1 MAKEDLSNQTMQFAI
16 RTTRLVRALPPRV
29 DGEVFGK
36 QLLRCATSVAANY
49 RAACRGKS
57 RADFLAKM
65 KICDEEAD
73 ETIFWLELIANTAVI
88 PADKLTAITA
98 EARELSAIITSIC
111 KTTAKTT

>member
-1 MAKEDLSNQTMQFAI
+1 MQFAI
-16 RTTRLVRALPPRV
+16 RITRLVRALPRCV

-73 ETIFWLELIANTAVI
+73 ETLFWLELIANTAVM
-88 PADKLTAITA
+88 PADKLAAITA
-98 EARELSAIITSIC
+98 EARELSAIITAIC
-111 KTTAKTT
+111 KTTAKNP